1 MIRIPSRLFLPLLAC
16 AALAACATDSKD
28 TGGPAAS
35 LTPTEQY
42 PMTADQHPDEVK
54 LAPHTAGLSPAQQE
68 ALAALYG
75 RWNETGG
82 GMVTIKTPLTGGDP
96 AAAYY
101 TSEASRAFLIGL
113 GLPADRVVRAGYDA
127 QDQGVAP
134 IVVSYAAYEAVIPEC
149 GRKIGNL
156 TSTGSNK
163 PSGNFGCAVSA
174 NMAAQIA
181 DPGDIVAPRAEGP
194 ADATRRMTVLDK
206 YRKGETSST
215 AADTQASASTA
226 ASSSGGGT

>member
-16 AALAACATDSKD
+16 MALAACATDDKD
-28 TGGPAAS
+28 VGGPAAG
-35 LTPTEQY
+35 LTPTQQY

-54 LAPHTAGLSPAQQE
+54 LAPHAAGLSPAQQE

-75 RWNETGG
+75 RWNDAGG
-82 GMVTIKTPLTGGDP
+82 GMVTIKTPLTGADP
-96 AAAYY
+96 AAAYA

-113 GLPADRVVRAGYDA
+113 GVPTDRVTRAGYDA
-127 QDQGVAP
+127 QDQGLAP

-149 GRKIGNL
+149 GHHIGNL

-174 NMAAQIA
+174 NMAVQIA
-181 DPGDIVAPRAEGP
+181 NPGDIVAPRADGP
-194 ADATRRMTVLDK
+194 ADANRPHDVLDK

-215 AADTQASASTA
+215 AADSQASASTS
-226 ASSSGGGT
+226 ASASGGGS